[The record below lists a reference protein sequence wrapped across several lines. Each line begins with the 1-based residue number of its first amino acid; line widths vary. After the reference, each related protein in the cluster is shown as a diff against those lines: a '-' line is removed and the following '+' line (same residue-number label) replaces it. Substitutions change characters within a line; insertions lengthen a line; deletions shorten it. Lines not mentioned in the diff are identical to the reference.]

1 MNVVDFFKKQTE
13 KWNDDN
19 KCGFCFEFDAPLT
32 DSGINESQMQTD
44 LDDCCPVK
52 VFITNLSERKNRL
65 YNNTTNLL
73 QNYTIDYTF
82 TLHVLAFDR
91 IDTNVF
97 AEQLGHPISESK
109 WETILRPLQE
119 CVCEE
124 GILEFCDLICK
135 DIKII
140 NWNAITRINWLDNN
154 YTGWSITMTL
164 RDYDCTDNNCD
175 NAY

>member
-1 MNVVDFFKKQTE
+1 MCFDKQLKLSIEKRNRKEKTYRANKEQMNVVDFFKRKNRPKKNGTTIT
-13 KWNDDN
+13 NG
-19 KCGFCFEFDAPLT
+19 GFCFEFDAPLT

-44 LDDCCPVK
+44 PDDCCPVK

-124 GILEFCDLICK
+124 GNFRIL
-135 DIKII
+135 
-140 NWNAITRINWLDNN
+140 
-154 YTGWSITMTL
+154 
-164 RDYDCTDNNCD
+164 
-175 NAY
+175 